1 MSSRKIEDGTPELQ
15 GKYHHFSVKMAAAGI
30 PFMLTRV
37 ACFVNE
43 QVALYAQGREDLDK
57 VNFLRR
63 TAGLSPIPFTE
74 NRLPVTW
81 TLDSKHIID
90 LDDGNP
96 DNDKSRAFDIAI
108 LKYGMPV
115 WDLKVNVNK
124 NDIPDYNEA
133 GQIGESVGLKW
144 GGRFPKPDRSH
155 FQI

>member
-1 MSSRKIEDGTPELQ
+1 VSSRKIEDGVPELQ
-15 GKYHHFSVKMAAAGI
+15 EKYHLFSVKMGTAGI

-43 QVALYAQGREDLDK
+43 QVALYSQGRQPLDV

-74 NRLPVTW
+74 NCHNVTW
-81 TLDSKHIID
+81 TLASKHIID

-96 DNDKSRAFDIAI
+96 DNDKARAFDIAI

-144 GGRFPKPDRSH
+144 GGRFPKPDRPH